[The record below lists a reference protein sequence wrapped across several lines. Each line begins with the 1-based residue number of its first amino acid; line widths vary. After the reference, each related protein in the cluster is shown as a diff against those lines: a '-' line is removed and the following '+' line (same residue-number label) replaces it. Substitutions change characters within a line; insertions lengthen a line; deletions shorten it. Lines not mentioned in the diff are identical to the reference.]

1 MELER
6 ALLMLEKLNIWL
18 FMDSLYVGIAAFQ
31 VGVKTSIKLH
41 ITLEYQ
47 EWKGNV
53 KYKWQY
59 LYFGSGEN
67 VHKET
72 SYLQTEVMWFGSFQ
86 CCNYRTLSNENKQR
100 VSKQTLRKKQVLIMP
115 HI

>member
-1 MELER
+1 MIPTYPNVTLNTELLELER

-47 EWKGNV
+47 EWKG
-53 KYKWQY
+53 KCQ
-59 LYFGSGEN
+59 
-67 VHKET
+67 
-72 SYLQTEVMWFGSFQ
+72 
-86 CCNYRTLSNENKQR
+86 
-100 VSKQTLRKKQVLIMP
+100 I
-115 HI
+115 